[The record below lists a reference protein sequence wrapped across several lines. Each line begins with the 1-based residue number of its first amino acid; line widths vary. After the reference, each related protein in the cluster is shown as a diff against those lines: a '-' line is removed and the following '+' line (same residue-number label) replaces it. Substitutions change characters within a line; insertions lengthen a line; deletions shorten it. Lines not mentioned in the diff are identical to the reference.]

1 MRVSADLPGAIAVVD
16 KSAVNATVKAITVH

>member
-1 MRVSADLPGAIAVVD
+1 MLVSADLPGAIAVVD